1 MARIFNISVGRAI
14 RESLGRFL
22 AILLIVALGCGFYA
36 GLRMTGPDMRTAAD
50 AWYDGTHLYDVE
62 VLSTLGLSQQQVE
75 EIGAVP
81 GVEAVMPAK
90 SVDVM
95 TSLNGSQYV
104 MRVHSLDIDA
114 AQKSEAIADN
124 TVQSDDDCYL
134 NRLVLDSG
142 KWPERA
148 GEAILSADRV
158 MNTTVSLGD
167 TVTVEYGSTDLEDV
181 LESREYTVVGLAH
194 SSLYTSDANMGTT
207 SLGSG
212 KIQQY
217 MYVADANFDV
227 QDMEDLWRAPDGQ
240 NCCVNQILYNL
251 GSRGVEYDLVPW
263 QRERGVP
270 FMAYCPVGQAGALV
284 TQDRVSKEM
293 MVRDPNVRAVA
304 ERHGCSIVQVLLAFV
319 LRLEDFAAMPK
330 AVSFNHIEENYAVR
344 QISLTEEDIEQLSRS
359 FPSPKEKIPMEK
371 Y

>member
-1 MARIFNISVGRAI
+1 MFKETVLLPDGSLMPRLGQGTWQMAKDDSRME
-14 RESLGRFL
+14 RE
-22 AILLIVALGCGFYA
+22 IA
-36 GLRMTGPDMRTAAD
+36 GLKHGFDLGFRLIDSAEMYAD
-50 AWYDGTHLYDVE
+50 GKSELLVGKALKGYRREDFFIVTK
-62 VLSTLGLSQQQVE
+62 VLPENANRRRIYS
-75 EIGAVP
+75 
-81 GVEAVMPAK
+81 
-90 SVDVM
+90 
-95 TSLNGSQYV
+95 
-104 MRVHSLDIDA
+104 SLDRSLALMGTDY
-114 AQKSEAIADN
+114 ADL
-124 TVQSDDDCYL
+124 YL
-134 NRLVLDSG
+134 LHWR
-142 KWPERA
+142 
-148 GEAILSADRV
+148 
-158 MNTTVSLGD
+158 GD
-167 TVTVEYGSTDLEDV
+167 TDLSEVAACMEDLKAKGRIRRWGV
-181 LESREYTVVGLAH
+181 S
-194 SSLYTSDANMGTT
+194 
-207 SLGSG
+207 
-212 KIQQY
+212 
-217 MYVADANFDV
+217 NFDV
-227 QDMEDLWRAPDGQ
+227 QDMEDLWRVPDGQ

-330 AVSFNHIEENYAVR
+330 AVSFDHIEENYAVR

>member
-1 MARIFNISVGRAI
+1 MFKETVLLPDGSLMPRLGQGTWQMAEDDSRME
-14 RESLGRFL
+14 RE
-22 AILLIVALGCGFYA
+22 IA
-36 GLRMTGPDMRTAAD
+36 GLKHGFDLGFRLIDSAEMYAD
-50 AWYDGTHLYDVE
+50 GKSELLVGKALKGYRREDFFIVTK
-62 VLSTLGLSQQQVE
+62 VLPENANRRRIYS
-75 EIGAVP
+75 
-81 GVEAVMPAK
+81 
-90 SVDVM
+90 
-95 TSLNGSQYV
+95 
-104 MRVHSLDIDA
+104 SLDRSLALMGTDY
-114 AQKSEAIADN
+114 ADL
-124 TVQSDDDCYL
+124 YL
-134 NRLVLDSG
+134 LHWR
-142 KWPERA
+142 
-148 GEAILSADRV
+148 
-158 MNTTVSLGD
+158 GD
-167 TVTVEYGSTDLEDV
+167 TDLSE
-181 LESREYTVVGLAH
+181 
-194 SSLYTSDANMGTT
+194 
-207 SLGSG
+207 
-212 KIQQY
+212 
-217 MYVADANFDV
+217 VAACMEELKAKGRIRRWGVSNFDV
-227 QDMEDLWRAPDGQ
+227 QDMEDLWRVPDGQ

-330 AVSFNHIEENYAVR
+330 AVCFDHIEENYAVR